1 MTPYRLYN
9 RPGATPEER
18 QKVYRQLF
26 KARIAEKMLEEIRNT
41 INKARVLGDE
51 HFRSR
56 IENQLKRRVAPINRR
71 GDRKSDEYRSASK
84 IDRV

>member
-1 MTPYRLYN
+1 
-9 RPGATPEER
+9 
-18 QKVYRQLF
+18 
-26 KARIAEKMLEEIRNT
+26 MLEEIRNT

-71 GDRKSDEYRSASK
+71 GDRKSDEYRRASK

>member
-1 MTPYRLYN
+1 MTPYRLYS

-18 QKVYRQLF
+18 QAVYRQLF
-26 KARIAEKMLEEIRNT
+26 KARIAEKMLEEIRNMT
-41 INKARVLGDE
+41 NKPWVLGDE

-56 IENQLKRRVAPINRR
+56 IESQLKRRVAPKNRV
-71 GDRKSDEYRSASK
+71 GDRKSDEYRRASK